1 MGPPFFPIISIYLW
15 RYFHSYRA
23 VSTDGIVI
31 AGTKI
36 DLLVEQIASHCTEAL
51 ITKALISLC
60 GGSTGTR
67 TVISVSV
74 YLGFAVSPYNFLCF
88 PFNSL
93 SHPSFFLSFSPR
105 PLCLSDSFRWC
116 VSAVTGNYSGGQEP
130 QWCRD
135 VSPLIHLQRD
145 LSVCVY
151 ERQKEC
157 VHVCLC
163 IVWMSLSPFAK
174 AI

>member
-93 SHPSFFLSFSPR
+93 SHPFFSRSPPVLSVS
-105 PLCLSDSFRWC
+105 LILSD
-116 VSAVTGNYSGGQEP
+116 
-130 QWCRD
+130 D
-135 VSPLIHLQRD
+135 VSVLLQEIIVEARN
-145 LSVCVY
+145 LSDA
-151 ERQKEC
+151 E
-157 VHVCLC
+157 
-163 IVWMSLSPFAK
+163 M
-174 AI
+174 

>member
-15 RYFHSYRA
+15 RYFHCYRA

-31 AGTKI
+31 TGTKI

-93 SHPSFFLSFSPR
+93 SHPSFFLSFSP
-105 PLCLSDSFRWC
+105 PPPVLSVSLILSD
-116 VSAVTGNYSGGQEP
+116 
-130 QWCRD
+130 D
-135 VSPLIHLQRD
+135 VSVLLQEIIVEARN
-145 LSVCVY
+145 LSDA
-151 ERQKEC
+151 E
-157 VHVCLC
+157 
-163 IVWMSLSPFAK
+163 M
-174 AI
+174 